1 MEEWGLNVEEV
12 SEEAGGGGGEGR
24 GAPAE
29 VSEQALSRF
38 LSGSSPQTR
47 ALVLSCVGV
56 GAGGGDR
63 SDGAEEEERQV
74 GWSAVACSC
83 QR

>member
-47 ALVLSCVGV
+47 ALVLSCVEV
-56 GAGGGDR
+56 GAGGGGGGETGR
-63 SDGAEEEERQV
+63 SIGGGEKVRMQP
-74 GWSAVACSC
+74 SRM

>member
-1 MEEWGLNVEEV
+1 MRRREVEEER
-12 SEEAGGGGGEGR
+12 EEEDGGGKGG

-29 VSEQALSRF
+29 VGEQALSRF
-38 LSGSSPQTR
+38 LSGSSPQTG

-56 GAGGGDR
+56 GAGGGGGSETGR
-63 SDGAEEEERQV
+63 SLGGGEKVRMQP
-74 GWSAVACSC
+74 SRL